1 MLVLRTVC
9 TTDWKGRPDHSVV
22 LVARAEDRES
32 AKAAMDKDILKWMV
46 VDIASQEVVACD
58 EDDEPDFL
66 DLVGLGPAARLVR
79 DRLRRLDEN
88 WESDRASSLLI
99 TETPDVIEKMWADTG
114 EARWEMQTQDEFSRK
129 FVENIGD
136 SDICTTVY
144 HLLTDDLE
152 PVLD

>member
-9 TTDWKGRPDHSVV
+9 TTDWKGRPDHRVV
-22 LVARAEDRES
+22 LIAKIPIGVHVFEDKMA
-32 AKAAMDKDILKWMV
+32 AKAAMDKDVVKWMAA
-46 VDIASQEVVACD
+46 DIANQEFLAMS
-58 EDDEPDFL
+58 EDDEGEPVVPD
-66 DLVGLGPAARLVR
+66 V
-79 DRLRRLDEN
+79 DED
-88 WESDRASSLLI
+88 WELHRASSLLI
-99 TETPDVIEKMWADTG
+99 TETPDAIEKMWADTG
-114 EARWEMQTQDEFSRK
+114 EARWEMQAQYQFSRK

>member
-9 TTDWKGRPDHSVV
+9 TTDWKGRPDHRVV

-46 VDIASQEVVACD
+46 VDIASQELLAMN
-58 EDDEPDFL
+58 EDDGWHTEPVVPPDI
-66 DLVGLGPAARLVR
+66 
-79 DRLRRLDEN
+79 DEN
-88 WESDRASSLLI
+88 WELHRASSLLI
-99 TETPDVIEKMWADTG
+99 TETPDAIEKMWADTG
-114 EARWEMQTQDEFSRK
+114 EARWEMQAQDQFSRK

>member
-46 VDIASQEVVACD
+46 VDIASQELLAMN
-58 EDDEPDFL
+58 EDDGWHTEPVVPPDI
-66 DLVGLGPAARLVR
+66 
-79 DRLRRLDEN
+79 DEN
-88 WESDRASSLLI
+88 WELHRASSLLI
-99 TETPDVIEKMWADTG
+99 TETPDAIEKMWADTG
-114 EARWEMQTQDEFSRK
+114 EARWEMQAQDQFSRK

>member
-46 VDIASQEVVACD
+46 VDIASQELLAMN
-58 EDDEPDFL
+58 EDDGWHTEPVVPIVA
-66 DLVGLGPAARLVR
+66 VG
-79 DRLRRLDEN
+79 DEN
-88 WESDRASSLLI
+88 WELHRASSLLI
-99 TETPDVIEKMWADTG
+99 TETPDAIEKMWADTG
-114 EARWEMQTQDEFSRK
+114 EARWEMQAQDQFSRK

>member
-46 VDIASQEVVACD
+46 VDIASQELLAMN
-58 EDDEPDFL
+58 EDDGWHTEPVVPPDI
-66 DLVGLGPAARLVR
+66 
-79 DRLRRLDEN
+79 DEN
-88 WESDRASSLLI
+88 WELHRASSLLI
-99 TETPDVIEKMWADTG
+99 TETPDAIEKMWADTG
-114 EARWEMQTQDEFSRK
+114 EARWEMQAQDQFSRK

-152 PVLD
+152 PIEDVVDEY